1 MGSRDIRMGIGFFF
15 SSGYIIEKG
24 FFGVI
29 GGLLFYLLIFSLLSG
44 LGGFFLLEKFELES
58 GILILFGGYVVFG
71 DELDKMESLFVVSEL
86 FLFIED
92 LLEYEKKEL

>member
-1 MGSRDIRMGIGFFF
+1 MGSWDIWMGIGLFF
-15 SSGYIIEKG
+15 SSGYIVEKG

-29 GGLLFYLLIFSLLSG
+29 GGLLVYFLIFSLLSG
-44 LGGFFLLEKFELES
+44 LGGFFLLEKFEFES
-58 GILILFGGYVVFG
+58 GVLILFGGFVVFG
-71 DELDKMESLFVVSEL
+71 DELDKMESLLVVSEL